1 MDKIAALKLR
11 IIISRL
17 QNNLLRYID
26 LYIYRVPPTSTCRTE
41 DFETFEFHP
50 KDEEDVSIL
59 EQSR

>member
-26 LYIYRVPPTSTCRTE
+26 LFPIVPPTSTRRTE